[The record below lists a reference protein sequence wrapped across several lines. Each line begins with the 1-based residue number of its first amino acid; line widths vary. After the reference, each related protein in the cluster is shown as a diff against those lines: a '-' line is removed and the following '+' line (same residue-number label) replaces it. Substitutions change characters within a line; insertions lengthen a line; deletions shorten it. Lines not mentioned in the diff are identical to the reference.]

1 MKFQKVLLHVHCK
14 DLLNH
19 VTSVLGKIGIPHID
33 LNVVV
38 DAAVLSLY
46 GIYTSGGRETTKD
59 VFSLMAQSPH
69 GRKALCNVSLYHVV
83 LLSNGYILRCGDP
96 LAEGSD
102 GVKKVVHEEEL
113 RELQLLVLARL
124 EEELIRLVPER
135 CVNGIKKVS
144 QKRWAVTLEV
154 EVLCEDS

>member
-14 DLLNH
+14 DLLDH
-19 VTSVLGKIGIPHID
+19 VDSVLGRIGVPLMDSSVI
-33 LNVVV
+33 V

-46 GIYTSGGRETTKD
+46 AIYTSGERETAKD
-59 VFSLMAQSPH
+59 VFSLVAQSCH
-69 GRKALCNVSLYHVV
+69 ARKAFCDISLYHVV
-83 LLSNGYILRCGDP
+83 LLSNGYILRCGVP

-102 GVKKVVHEEEL
+102 GVKKNVHEEEL

-144 QKRWAVTLEV
+144 QKRWAIALEV